1 MSKDRETKIVMTS
14 GGVALTEADLDRL
27 ADEAE
32 RGYPLDRL
40 RPVGPGRP
48 SLGQGTSPVI
58 QVRLDPRAYKAL
70 QAHIVETGLNTST
83 IVREALARYLSLPE

>member
-1 MSKDRETKIVMTS
+1 MGKSCDTKIVMTS
-14 GGVALTEADLDRL
+14 GGVPLTADDIERL

-48 SLGQGTSPVI
+48 PLGNGASHAI
-58 QVRLDPRAYKAL
+58 QCRLDPRAYKAL
-70 QAHIVETGLNTST
+70 QAHIAETGLNTST
-83 IVREALARYLSLPE
+83 IVREALAQYLALPE